1 MTAKEYLQQYKDA
14 VERARSA
21 LEHLEEL
28 QSMATRITPQ
38 YGGEGGGGQHQSG
51 DAKLANAVDKIIE
64 AKSRVSDELEML
76 IATEREVVMTI
87 DSIADK
93 TLSTLLYKRYVNC
106 KTFELIAVEMN
117 YSYVHIVHRL
127 HPKALEAVKDVIE
140 CNIQKDL

>member
-14 VERARSA
+14 AERARSA

-28 QSMATRITPQ
+28 QSMATRVTPN
-38 YGGEGGGGQHQSG
+38 YGGEGGGQRQSG

-140 CNIQKDL
+140 CNI